1 LEPSTFFLHR
11 KHVEEAEALAH
22 ATHARPAEFYHIR
35 KPLTKNFAT
44 METIRATRGCGPDL
58 KSET

>member
-22 ATHARPAEFYHIR
+22 ATDARPAEVSHIR
-35 KPLTKNFAT
+35 EPLTRNFAT
-44 METIRATRGCGPDL
+44 METIEVTRGSGPDL
-58 KSET
+58 RSER